1 LIDRISVEKVT
12 KKFGK
17 KFVLRDVSFN
27 VASGEVVAL
36 LGPNGAGKSSLLN
49 CIVGGIIPNEGRIL
63 FNGIL
68 FFEVP
73 DLPRM
78 VGFVRGSSGLDKG
91 ISAINALH
99 VAAVAVGVDRERE
112 ILLLENCGIA
122 HIRNQKVRSL
132 STGEKQRLAIAIALL
147 PNPQIL
153 LLDEPQN
160 GLDAEGIIWFRT
172 LVKDFARRGGSVLI
186 ATHYLSEI
194 ELIADRVAVIN
205 KDLILVNRI
214 DSIKKKSD
222 NSLEEAYLRI
232 IEENLK
238 SSENHKW

>member
-1 LIDRISVEKVT
+1 MIDRISVEKVT

-99 VAAVAVGVDRERE
+99 VAAVAVGVDR
-112 ILLLENCGIA
+112 
-122 HIRNQKVRSL
+122 
-132 STGEKQRLAIAIALL
+132 
-147 PNPQIL
+147 
-153 LLDEPQN
+153 
-160 GLDAEGIIWFRT
+160 
-172 LVKDFARRGGSVLI
+172 
-186 ATHYLSEI
+186 
-194 ELIADRVAVIN
+194 
-205 KDLILVNRI
+205 
-214 DSIKKKSD
+214 KKKSTSGELR
-222 NSLEEAYLRI
+222 NSTY
-232 IEENLK
+232 
-238 SSENHKW
+238 